1 MPEMALKS
9 AVKEYWERAPC
20 GTRDLS
26 EADELLKY
34 RELEAERYSR
44 EPFIPRFADFR
55 STTGRD
61 VLEVGVGAGTDH
73 LNFARAGARCT
84 GVDLTGAAIDMT
96 RRRLALENLTSNLV
110 QADAETLPFPDR
122 SFDYVYSWGVIHH
135 TPDPPAAARE
145 ILRVLRPGGSF
156 CVMIYNRHSVV
167 ALQAWLRFGLAK
179 GRMRQSLLK
188 IIADNVESPGTRSYT
203 VAEARELFAGAE
215 NLDVETVVTA
225 YDMRIGR
232 RRFLPSWTWKV
243 VPRRAGWFH
252 VIRGRR

>member
-1 MPEMALKS
+1 MPETDLKG
-9 AVKEYWERAPC
+9 AVKQYWESAPC

-26 EADELLKY
+26 ETDELLKY
-34 RELEAERYSR
+34 RELEAQRYSR
-44 EPFIPRFADFR
+44 EPFIRDFADFR
-55 STTGRD
+55 SMAGRD

-84 GVDLTGAAIDMT
+84 GVDLTGAAIEMT

-122 SFDYVYSWGVIHH
+122 SFDHVYSWGVIHH
-135 TPDPPAAARE
+135 TPDPAAAARE

-167 ALQAWLRFGLAK
+167 ALQAWLRFGLAR
-179 GRMRQSLLK
+179 GRIRQSLTEV
-188 IIADNVESPGTRSYT
+188 IADHVESPGTQSYT
-203 VAEARELFAGAE
+203 LEEARKLFADAA
-215 NLDVETVVTA
+215 NVDVETVVTA

-243 VPRRAGWFH
+243 VPRSVGWFH